1 MVTWSLRWGTVSNE
15 TSSTD
20 VSRSVAP
27 PSSASASPLGLFPAH
42 LVVLTLLAGVAL
54 VAARGAAGAYQSG
67 QAASSFGPDI
77 RRAVAFG
84 LLFNLAIALALLLG
98 WIIELVATIVRV
110 ARKTA
115 PPSRAF
121 ARLGLALLPAT
132 VLILGHVLLN
142 PWLPA
147 LLRQLAAL
155 ARGG

>member
-1 MVTWSLRWGTVSNE
+1 M
-15 TSSTD
+15 
-20 VSRSVAP
+20 
-27 PSSASASPLGLFPAH
+27 
-42 LVVLTLLAGVAL
+42 LTLLAGLAL
-54 VAARGAAGAYQSG
+54 VAARSAAAAYHSG
-67 QAASSFGPDI
+67 QAAGSFGPDI

-84 LLFNLAIALALLLG
+84 LLFNLAIAIALLLA

-115 PPSRAF
+115 TTARAF

-142 PWLPA
+142 PWLPD